1 MNPLTQLVATLRSEL
16 GITNSTDAGSNENI
30 AELERVVMEGAVS
43 TFLATEGV
51 LTAST
56 FVDWVEHNETNP
68 DLMTAVF
75 ETFPTLL
82 PIVQAELQSVIDAT
96 KQTVL
101 GE

>member
-1 MNPLTQLVATLRSEL
+1 MNLLTQLVGTLRTEL
-16 GITNSTDAGSNENI
+16 GIDSGADTGNTESI
-30 AELERVVMEGAVS
+30 AELERVIMEGAVS
-43 TFLATEGV
+43 TFLATADT

-56 FVDWVEHNETNP
+56 FVDWVEQNETNP

-75 ETFPTLL
+75 EKFPTLV
-82 PIVQAELQSVIDAT
+82 PIIQAELHSVIDTA